1 MTPVCRPNLG
11 RQTLG
16 TGDRELP
23 GVKMPRW
30 GLWLLLE
37 FLCPAPPLSLPPS
50 GKPFSSARLRPKS
63 ESNRMGI
70 CVRGLDRSWEEGKL
84 ESAPATPGETG
95 NQRRR
100 VPGPV
105 PGGQAP
111 SQDGGQ
117 GCQ

>member
-1 MTPVCRPNLG
+1 MAWGQDARLG
-11 RQTLG
+11 G
-16 TGDRELP
+16 SDP
-23 GVKMPRW
+23 A
-30 GLWLLLE
+30 LE
-37 FLCPAPPLSLPPS
+37 FTSCPTPQSSITKKAL
-50 GKPFSSARLRPKS
+50 FSQP
-63 ESNRMGI
+63 NRDPNQSI

-84 ESAPATPGETG
+84 KSAPATPGETG